1 MSSDEPKAL
10 IKSFPTAVSDS
21 HGLSSIVLNS
31 PLLWNIS
38 LAIVY
43 YQLWFCGQEF
53 GADCIS
59 AYPLQVSFH
68 LLTFFADNEDLQF
81 FFPLDRPT
89 LRPASNFS

>member
-1 MSSDEPKAL
+1 MSSHKPTAL

-38 LAIVY
+38 LAIY
-43 YQLWFCGQEF
+43 IQLWFCGQEF
-53 GADCIS
+53 GSDCIS

-68 LLTFFADNEDLQF
+68 LLTYFADNEDLQLF
-81 FFPLDRPT
+81 FRWTDQR
-89 LRPASNFS
+89 